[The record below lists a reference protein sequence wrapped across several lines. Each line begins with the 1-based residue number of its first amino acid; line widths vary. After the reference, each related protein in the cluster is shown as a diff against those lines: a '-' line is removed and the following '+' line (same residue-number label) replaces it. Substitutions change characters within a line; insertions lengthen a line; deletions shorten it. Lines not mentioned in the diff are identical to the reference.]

1 MRLSENQSRL
11 IVIMREDVLIETSE
25 GNEKDG
31 RKRIGLEIS
40 PKVHI
45 A

>member
-1 MRLSENQSRL
+1 MRLIENQSRL
-11 IVIMREDVLIETSE
+11 IVIMREDVLVEMIE

-31 RKRIGLEIS
+31 RKRIGPEIL

>member
-1 MRLSENQSRL
+1 MQLVENQSRL
-11 IVIMREDVLIETSE
+11 IVIMRENVLIKAIE

-31 RKRIGLEIS
+31 RKRIGHEIL